1 MLLKAVIGGS
11 ILESNEV
18 IGNYVSLV
26 GRENT
31 PTNIRN
37 VLKIYQR
44 GMIMLTLKEEEAI
57 RKVVELKKKYNEDY
71 LRITA
76 RARLAAKD
84 ILRKKYTN
92 EIIQLLEEE

>member
-1 MLLKAVIGGS
+1 MINM
-11 ILESNEV
+11 SN
-18 IGNYVSLV
+18 
-26 GRENT
+26 
-31 PTNIRN
+31 
-37 VLKIYQR
+37 
-44 GMIMLTLKEEEAI
+44 LKEEEAA